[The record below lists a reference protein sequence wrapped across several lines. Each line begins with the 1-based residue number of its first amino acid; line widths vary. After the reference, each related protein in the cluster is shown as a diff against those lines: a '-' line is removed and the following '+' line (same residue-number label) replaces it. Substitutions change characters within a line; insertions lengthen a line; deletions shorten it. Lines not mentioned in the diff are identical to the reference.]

1 VRNETRSLTKTV
13 QDVDGGN
20 ASDPL
25 CGVTMARYHAG
36 PTPSSK
42 SGQVCVRTLSPTD
55 TSAAAPID
63 VVASL
68 EPSQL

>member
-1 VRNETRSLTKTV
+1 
-13 QDVDGGN
+13 
-20 ASDPL
+20 
-25 CGVTMARYHAG
+25 MARYHAG

-55 TSAAAPID
+55 TVAAAPID
-63 VVASL
+63 IVASL